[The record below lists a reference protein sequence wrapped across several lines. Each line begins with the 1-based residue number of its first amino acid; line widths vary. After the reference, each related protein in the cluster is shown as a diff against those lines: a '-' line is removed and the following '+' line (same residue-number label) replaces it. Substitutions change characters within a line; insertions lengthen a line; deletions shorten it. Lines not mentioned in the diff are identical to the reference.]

1 MKQAALRVTATG
13 LTPSPPRQTRKVL
26 LLLQPP
32 QLSPSRRVAVYCLW
46 LAGFAGLAGF
56 AAAASL
62 DPGVPG
68 GLRVVFAGLCLIPVG
83 LCGLRVALVRSQA
96 AGVQREADGAERE
109 ADGAEREEDGAEREE
124 DGAQREAAGAQ
135 REAAGAQREA
145 DGAQREADGA
155 QREEDLE
162 ESILRNAGEGISR
175 LDNDGVVTFANPAAS
190 RMTGY
195 SVADLEGRF
204 LHGRASNTREDGSDY
219 LDEVYPS
226 GESTHHAQD
235 VDLYWREDGT
245 SFPVEF
251 TSTPIMVG
259 NQVQGEVIVFK
270 DITDRREA
278 ERAKNEFTA
287 VVSHELRTPLTS
299 IRGSL
304 GLLESGV
311 LGELPE
317 KGQRMIEIAIENTD
331 RLVRLIN
338 DILDLERI
346 NSGTIDLRH
355 EQCDAA
361 QLVAQVVEEM
371 QTVAGAGGLRLE
383 SSCAP
388 IALRADADRIHQV
401 LTNLVSNAI
410 KFSDSGGTVSVSAEL
425 SEEMVLFRVID
436 EGRGIPG
443 DMLES
448 IFERFSQ
455 VDTSDSREKGG
466 TGLGLSI
473 CNTIVEHHR
482 GRIWVES
489 KLGEGSVFSFV
500 LPVEKPIEAGSR
512 PLDDEEVGA
521 PVDDEPEAV
530 PAEAD
535 VAVADAAPAAT
546 VGDSG
551 QVVLVVEDDLDLAE
565 VLAAT
570 LRRHDIDTF
579 IATTGQEAIAM
590 SQRVDPDLLVLDIG
604 LPDTDGFGVV
614 AWLRRHDSLKSLP
627 MVVYTALDLDDAA
640 RERLCLGD
648 TTEFLTKGRITPE
661 AFEARVT
668 RVLGLAREHRK
679 GALSNG

>member
-1 MKQAALRVTATG
+1 
-13 LTPSPPRQTRKVL
+13 

-46 LAGFAGLAGF
+46 LAGFAGFAGF

-62 DPGVPG
+62 DLSVPS

-83 LCGLRVALVRSQA
+83 LCGLRAALVRSQA

-109 ADGAEREEDGAEREE
+109 EDGAEREADGAEREEDGVQREAA
-124 DGAQREAAGAQ
+124 GAQREAAGAQ

-226 GESTHHAQD
+226 ADSTHHAQD
-235 VDLYWREDGT
+235 VDVYWREDGT

-251 TSTPIMVG
+251 TSTPILKGSEVL
-259 NQVQGEVIVFK
+259 GEVIVFK

-317 KGQRMIEIAIENTD
+317 KGRRMIEIAIENTD

-346 NSGTIDLRH
+346 NSGTIDMRF
-355 EQCDAA
+355 EPCDAA

-371 QTVAGAGGLRLE
+371 QPMAGAGGLRLE

-388 IALRADADRIHQV
+388 ITLHADADRIHQV

-410 KFSDSGGTVSVSAEL
+410 KFSASGETVSISAEL
-425 SEEMVLFRVID
+425 SEGMVLFRVTD
-436 EGRGIPG
+436 RGRGIPG

-489 KLGEGSVFSFV
+489 ELEEGSTFSFV
-500 LPVEKPIEAGSR
+500 LPVEKPIEVGPR
-512 PLDDEEVGA
+512 PLDDEAPEVR
-521 PVDDEPEAV
+521 VDGDEPRAV

-535 VAVADAAPAAT
+535 VAVSPTPAAP
-546 VGDSG
+546 VGHPG

-570 LRRHDIDTF
+570 LRRDDINTF
-579 IATTGQEAIAM
+579 IATTGQEAIEM
-590 SQRVDPDLLVLDIG
+590 SQRVGPDLLVLDIG

-627 MVVYTALDLDDAA
+627 MVVYTAHDLDDAA
-640 RERLCLGD
+640 RERLRLDD

-661 AFEARVT
+661 RFKARVT
-668 RVLGLAREHRK
+668 RVLGLTQEHRK
-679 GALSNG
+679 GALNNG

>member
-1 MKQAALRVTATG
+1 
-13 LTPSPPRQTRKVL
+13 L
-26 LLLQPP
+26 LLHPLH
-32 QLSPSRRVAVYCLW
+32 QLTPSRRVAVYCLW
-46 LAGFAGLAGF
+46 VAGLAGLTGF

-62 DPGVPG
+62 DLGVPI
-68 GLRVVFAGLCLIPVG
+68 GLRVMFAGFCLTPVV
-83 LCGLRVALVRSQA
+83 LCGFRAALVSSQA
-96 AGVQREADGAERE
+96 AGVQRE

-124 DGAQREAAGAQ
+124 DGVQREAAGAEREAAGAQ
-135 REAAGAQREA
+135 REAA
-145 DGAQREADGA
+145 GAQREADGA

-175 LDNDGVVTFANPAAS
+175 LDNEGIVTFANPAAS

-195 SVADLEGRF
+195 SVGELEGRF

-226 GESTHHAQD
+226 SDSTHHAQD
-235 VDLYWREDGT
+235 VDVYWREDGS

-251 TSTPIMVG
+251 TSTPIKKGSEV
-259 NQVQGEVIVFK
+259 VGEVIVFK

-317 KGQRMIEIAIENTD
+317 KGQRMIRIAIENTD

-346 NSGTIDLRH
+346 NSGTIDMRH
-355 EQCDAA
+355 EPCNAA
-361 QLVAQVVEEM
+361 DLVAQVVEEM
-371 QTVAGAGGLRLE
+371 QPVAAAGGLRLA

-388 IALRADADRIHQV
+388 ITLNADADRIHQV
-401 LTNLVSNAI
+401 LTNLISNAI
-410 KFSDSGGTVSVSAEL
+410 KFSDSGSTVSISAEL
-425 SEEMVLFRVID
+425 SEGMVLFRVTD
-436 EGRGIPG
+436 KGRGIPG

-489 KLGEGSVFSFV
+489 KLGEGSTFSFV
-500 LPVEKPIEAGSR
+500 LPVQKPFEVEPQ
-512 PLDDEEVGA
+512 PLDDEETGV
-521 PVDDEPEAV
+521 PVDDDPTATAV
-530 PAEAD
+530 AETGA
-535 VAVADAAPAAT
+535 AVADPAPADDVA
-546 VGDSG
+546 GEPG

-570 LRRHDIDTF
+570 LRRNDIDTF
-579 IATTGQEAIAM
+579 IATTGQEAIAL
-590 SQRVDPDLLVLDIG
+590 SQRVDPDLLVLDVG

-614 AWLRRHDSLKSLP
+614 ACLRRHDSLKSLP
-627 MVVYTALDLDDAA
+627 MVIYTALDLDDAA
-640 RERLCLGD
+640 RERLRLGD

-661 AFEARVT
+661 GFEARVT
-668 RVLGLAREHRK
+668 RVLGLTREHRR
-679 GALSNG
+679 GAPGDG

>member
-1 MKQAALRVTATG
+1 
-13 LTPSPPRQTRKVL
+13 L
-26 LLLQPP
+26 LPHPP
-32 QLSPSRRVAVYCLW
+32 QLPSSRRVAAYCLW
-46 LAGFAGLAGF
+46 LAGVAGLAGF
-56 AAAASL
+56 VAAASL
-62 DPGVPG
+62 DLGVPN
-68 GLRVVFAGLCLIPVG
+68 GLRVVFAGFCLIPVG
-83 LCGLRVALVRSQA
+83 LCGLRVALVRSRA
-96 AGVQREADGAERE
+96 AGVQRE

-124 DGAQREAAGAQ
+124 DGVQREAAGAQ

-195 SVADLEGRF
+195 SVGDLQGRF
-204 LHGRASNTREDGSDY
+204 LHGRASNKREDGSDY
-219 LDEVYPS
+219 LDAVYPS
-226 GESTHHAQD
+226 PDSTHHVQD
-235 VDLYWREDGT
+235 VDVYWREDGT

-251 TSTPIMVG
+251 TSTPILKGSEVL
-259 NQVQGEVIVFK
+259 GEVIVFK

-317 KGQRMIEIAIENTD
+317 KGQRMIKIAIENTD

-346 NSGTIDLRH
+346 NSGTIDMRH
-355 EQCDAA
+355 EPCSAA
-361 QLVAQVVEEM
+361 RLVAQVVEEM
-371 QTVAGAGGLRLE
+371 QPVAAAGGLRLE

-388 IALRADADRIHQV
+388 ITLTADGDRIHQV

-410 KFSDSGGTVSVSAEL
+410 KFSDSGETVSISAEL
-425 SEEMVLFRVID
+425 SEGMVLFRVTD
-436 EGRGIPG
+436 RGRGIPG
-443 DMLES
+443 DMLET

-489 KLGEGSVFSFV
+489 QLGEGSTFSFV
-500 LPVEKPIEAGSR
+500 LPVQVPSEIGPR
-512 PLDDEEVGA
+512 PLDEEEVGV
-521 PVDDEPEAV
+521 PVDGDHTRATPTETDVAAADPTPAITDEP
-530 PAEAD
+530 
-535 VAVADAAPAAT
+535 
-546 VGDSG
+546 G

-570 LRRHDIDTF
+570 LRRDDIETF
-579 IATTGQEAIAM
+579 IATTGQEAISM
-590 SQRVDPDLLVLDIG
+590 SQRVQPDLLVLDIG
-604 LPDTDGFGVV
+604 LPETDGFGVV
-614 AWLRRHDSLKSLP
+614 AWLRRHDSFKSLP

-640 RERLCLGD
+640 RERLRLGGN
-648 TTEFLTKGRITPE
+648 TQFLTKGRISPE
-661 AFEARVT
+661 GFEARVT
-668 RVLGLAREHRK
+668 RVLGLTREHRER
-679 GALSNG
+679 ALSNG

>member
-1 MKQAALRVTATG
+1 
-13 LTPSPPRQTRKVL
+13 L
-26 LLLQPP
+26 LLHPP
-32 QLSPSRRVAVYCLW
+32 QLSPSKRVAIYCLW
-46 LAGFAGLAGF
+46 LAGLAGLAGF
-56 AAAASL
+56 VAAATL
-62 DPGVPG
+62 DPGVDS
-68 GLRVVFAGLCLIPVG
+68 GLRVVFAGFCLIPVG
-83 LCGLRVALVRSQA
+83 LCGFRAALVRSQA

-109 ADGAEREEDGAEREE
+109 EDGAEREADSAEREEDGVQREAA
-124 DGAQREAAGAQ
+124 GAQREAAGAQ

-162 ESILRNAGEGISR
+162 QSILRSAGEGISR

-195 SVADLEGRF
+195 AVADLEGRF
-204 LHGRASNTREDGSDY
+204 LHGRAANTREDGSDY
-219 LDEVYPS
+219 PDPVYPS
-226 GESTHHAQD
+226 ADFTQHAQD
-235 VDLYWREDGT
+235 VDVYWREDGT

-251 TSTPIMVG
+251 TSTPIRKGSEVL
-259 NQVQGEVIVFK
+259 GEVIVFK

-317 KGQRMIEIAIENTD
+317 KGKRMIKIAIENTD

-346 NSGTIDLRH
+346 NSGTIDMRF
-355 EQCDAA
+355 EPCDAA
-361 QLVAQVVEEM
+361 ELVAQVVEEM
-371 QTVAGAGGLRLE
+371 QPVAAAGGLRLE

-388 IALRADADRIHQV
+388 IGLDADADRIHQV

-410 KFSDSGGTVSVSAEL
+410 KFSASGETVSISAEL
-425 SEEMVLFRVID
+425 SEGMVLFRVTD
-436 EGRGIPG
+436 QGRGIPG

-489 KLGEGSVFSFV
+489 ELGKGSVFSFV
-500 LPVEKPIEAGSR
+500 LPVEKPTEAEPR
-512 PLDDEEVGA
+512 ALDGKEPGV
-521 PVDDEPEAV
+521 PVNGDDAT
-530 PAEAD
+530 
-535 VAVADAAPAAT
+535 AAPAAIDVAAAPAPVT
-546 VGDSG
+546 AAGEPG
-551 QVVLVVEDDLDLAE
+551 PVVLVVEDDLDLAE

-570 LRRHDIDTF
+570 LRRNDINTF
-579 IATTGQEAIAM
+579 IATTGQDAIAM

-614 AWLRRHDSLKSLP
+614 AWLRRHDSLRSLP

-640 RERLCLGD
+640 RERLRLDD

-661 AFEARVT
+661 GFEARVT
-668 RVLGLAREHRK
+668 RVLGLTQHRK
-679 GALSNG
+679 GAHSNV

>member
-1 MKQAALRVTATG
+1 
-13 LTPSPPRQTRKVL
+13 L
-26 LLLQPP
+26 LLHPVQ
-32 QLSPSRRVAVYCLW
+32 QLSPSRRVVIYCLW
-46 LAGFAGLAGF
+46 LAGLAGLAGF
-56 AAAASL
+56 VAAASFDL
-62 DPGVPG
+62 GLPS
-68 GLRVVFAGLCLIPVG
+68 GLRVVFAGFCLIPVG
-83 LCGLRVALVRSQA
+83 LCAFRTALVRSQA
-96 AGVQREADGAERE
+96 ASVQREADGAERE
-109 ADGAEREEDGAEREE
+109 EDGAEREADGAEREE

-145 DGAQREADGA
+145 DGARREADGA

-226 GESTHHAQD
+226 GDTTHHAQD
-235 VDLYWREDGT
+235 VDVYWREDGS

-251 TSTPIMVG
+251 TSTPIIQGDEVR
-259 NQVQGEVIVFK
+259 GEVIVFK

-355 EQCDAA
+355 EECDAA

-371 QTVAGAGGLRLE
+371 QPVAAAGGLRLE
-383 SSCAP
+383 SSCEP
-388 IALRADADRIHQV
+388 IALDADADRIHQV

-410 KFSDSGGTVSVSAEL
+410 KFSDSGETVSISAEL
-425 SEEMVLFRVID
+425 SEGMVLFRVTD
-436 EGRGIPG
+436 RGRGIPD

-473 CNTIVEHHR
+473 CNTIVERHR

-489 KLGEGSVFSFV
+489 ELGAGSVFSFV
-500 LPVEKPIEAGSR
+500 LPVEKPSEAR
-512 PLDDEEVGA
+512 LR
-521 PVDDEPEAV
+521 PVDPIEEAEVPVDGDDAVAV
-530 PAEAD
+530 PAETDFPLAKPVSAD
-535 VAVADAAPAAT
+535 G
-546 VGDSG
+546 VGESG

-570 LRRHDIDTF
+570 LRRNDINTF
-579 IATTGQEAIAM
+579 IATTGQEAITM
-590 SQRVDPDLLVLDIG
+590 SQRVKPDLLVLDIG
-604 LPDTDGFGVV
+604 LPETDGFGVV
-614 AWLRRHDSLKSLP
+614 AWLRRHESLKSLP
-627 MVVYTALDLDDAA
+627 MVVYTALDLDDVA
-640 RERLCLGD
+640 RERLRLGD

-661 AFEARVT
+661 GFEARVT
-668 RVLGLAREHRK
+668 RVLGLTHEDRK
-679 GALSNG
+679 EAVHNGS

>member
-1 MKQAALRVTATG
+1 
-13 LTPSPPRQTRKVL
+13 L
-26 LLLQPP
+26 LLHPLH
-32 QLSPSRRVAVYCLW
+32 QLSPSRRAAIYCLW
-46 LAGFAGLAGF
+46 AAGLAGFAGF

-62 DPGVPG
+62 DLGVPI
-68 GLRVVFAGLCLIPVG
+68 GLRVVFAGFCLVPVA
-83 LCGLRVALVRSQA
+83 LCGFRAALVRSQA

-109 ADGAEREEDGAEREE
+109 EDGAEREADSAEREE

-135 REAAGAQREA
+135 REAAAAQREADGAQREA

-175 LDNDGVVTFANPAAS
+175 LDNDGLVTFANPAAS

-195 SVADLEGRF
+195 SVGDLEGRF
-204 LHGRASNTREDGSDY
+204 LHGRASNKREDGSDY

-226 GESTHHAQD
+226 ADSTHHAQD
-235 VDLYWREDGT
+235 VDIYWREDGT

-251 TSTPIMVG
+251 TSTPIIKGSEVL
-259 NQVQGEVIVFK
+259 GEVIVFK

-287 VVSHELRTPLTS
+287 LVSHELRTPLTS

-338 DILDLERI
+338 DILDIERI
-346 NSGTIDLRH
+346 NSGTIDMRH
-355 EQCDAA
+355 EPCDAA
-361 QLVAQVVEEM
+361 HLVAQVVEEM
-371 QTVAGAGGLRLE
+371 QPVAAAGGLRLK

-388 IALRADADRIHQV
+388 ITLNVDADRIHQV

-410 KFSDSGGTVSVSAEL
+410 KFSDAGEIVSISAEL
-425 SEEMVLFRVID
+425 SEGMVLFRVSD
-436 EGRGIPG
+436 KGRGIPG

-473 CNTIVEHHR
+473 CNTIIEHHR

-500 LPVEKPIEAGSR
+500 LPVEKLDEAEPR
-512 PLDDEEVGA
+512 PADDKEPGEGDDVPARPAEDDVAAAEPA
-521 PVDDEPEAV
+521 PVGPEDEP
-530 PAEAD
+530 
-535 VAVADAAPAAT
+535 
-546 VGDSG
+546 G

-570 LRRHDIDTF
+570 LRRNDIETF

-590 SQRVDPDLLVLDIG
+590 SQRVAPDLLVLDVG
-604 LPDTDGFGVV
+604 LPETDGFGVV
-614 AWLRRHDSLKSLP
+614 AWLRRHASLKSLP
-627 MVVYTALDLDDAA
+627 MVVYTAIDLDEAA
-640 RERLCLGD
+640 REQLRLGD

-668 RVLGLAREHRK
+668 RILGLKREDRK
-679 GALSNG
+679 AALANGS

>member
-1 MKQAALRVTATG
+1 
-13 LTPSPPRQTRKVL
+13 L
-26 LLLQPP
+26 LLHPVH
-32 QLSPSRRVAVYCLW
+32 QLSPSRRAAIYFLW
-46 LAGFAGLAGF
+46 LAGLAGLAGF
-56 AAAASL
+56 IAAASL
-62 DPGVPG
+62 DLGIPS

-83 LCGLRVALVRSQA
+83 LCCFRAALVRSQA
-96 AGVQREADGAERE
+96 ASVQRE
-109 ADGAEREEDGAEREE
+109 ADGAEREEDGAEREADSAEREE
-124 DGAQREAAGAQ
+124 DGVQREAAGAQREAAGAQ

-204 LHGRASNTREDGSDY
+204 LHGRTSNTREDGSDY
-219 LDEVYPS
+219 LTEVYPS
-226 GESTHHAQD
+226 GDSTHHAQD
-235 VDLYWREDGT
+235 VDVYWREDGT

-251 TSTPIMVG
+251 TSTPILKGREVL
-259 NQVQGEVIVFK
+259 GEVIVFK

-287 VVSHELRTPLTS
+287 LVSHELRTPLTS

-346 NSGTIDLRH
+346 NSGTIDMRH
-355 EQCDAA
+355 EPCDAA
-361 QLVAQVVEEM
+361 QLVTQVVEEM
-371 QTVAGAGGLRLE
+371 QPVAGAGGLRLE
-383 SSCAP
+383 SRCVP
-388 IALRADADRIHQV
+388 ITLWADGDRIHQV
-401 LTNLVSNAI
+401 LINLVSNAI
-410 KFSDSGGTVSVSAEL
+410 KFSGSGETVSISAEL
-425 SEEMVLFRVID
+425 SEGMVLFRVTD
-436 EGRGIPG
+436 QGRGIPG

-448 IFERFSQ
+448 IFERFRQ

-473 CNTIVEHHR
+473 CNTIIEHHR

-489 KLGEGSVFSFV
+489 KLGEGSTFSFV
-500 LPVEKPIEAGSR
+500 LPVDGPSEAPPQRRYKKPRAS
-512 PLDDEEVGA
+512 
-521 PVDDEPEAV
+521 VDDDDPIAG

-535 VAVADAAPAAT
+535 VALTEPAALDG
-546 VGDSG
+546 VRGEG

-570 LRRHDIDTF
+570 LRRNDINTF

-590 SQRVDPDLLVLDIG
+590 SQRVNPDLLVLDIG

-614 AWLRRHDSLKSLP
+614 AWLRGHDSLKSLP

-640 RERLCLGD
+640 RERLRLGD

-668 RVLGLAREHRK
+668 RVLGLKPGGQR
-679 GALSNG
+679 GVLSNG

>member
-1 MKQAALRVTATG
+1 MQQLALRVIGPG
-13 LTPSPPRQTRKVL
+13 LHAAAHSLARKVL
-26 LLLQPP
+26 LSLHTQH
-32 QLSPSRRVAVYCLW
+32 QLSPSRRVATYSLW
-46 LAGFAGLAGF
+46 LAGALGLAGF

-62 DPGVPG
+62 DLGVPSS
-68 GLRVVFAGLCLIPVG
+68 LRVMFAGFCLIPVG
-83 LCGLRVALVRSQA
+83 LCAFRAALVRSQA
-96 AGVQREADGAERE
+96 AGVQREEV
-109 ADGAEREEDGAEREE
+109 
-124 DGAQREAAGAQ
+124 
-135 REAAGAQREA
+135 
-145 DGAQREADGA
+145 
-155 QREEDLE
+155 LE
-162 ESILRNAGEGISR
+162 QSILRNAGEGISR
-175 LDNDGVVTFANPAAS
+175 LDKDGLVTFANPAAS

-195 SVADLEGRF
+195 SVGDLEGRF
-204 LHGRASNTREDGSDY
+204 LHGRATNTREDGSAY

-226 GESTHHAQD
+226 ADSTHRAQD
-235 VDLYWREDGT
+235 VDVYWREDGT

-251 TSTPIMVG
+251 TSTPIVEG
-259 NQVQGEVIVFK
+259 SEVQGEVIVFK

-278 ERAKNEFTA
+278 ERSKNEFTA

-317 KGQRMIEIAIENTD
+317 KGQRMIAIAIENTD

-346 NSGTIDLRH
+346 NSGTIYMSH
-355 EQCDAA
+355 ERCDAA

-371 QTVAGAGGLRLE
+371 QPVAGAGGLRLE

-388 IALRADADRIHQV
+388 ITLNADADRIHQV

-410 KFSDSGGTVSVSAEL
+410 KFSDSGETVSISAEL
-425 SEEMVLFRVID
+425 SEGMVLFRVTD
-436 EGRGIPG
+436 RGRGIPG

-500 LPVEKPIEAGSR
+500 LPVEQPS
-512 PLDDEEVGA
+512 EVGPRLLEDKETDVA
-521 PVDDEPEAV
+521 TAE
-530 PAEAD
+530 PAEIDLD
-535 VAVADAAPAAT
+535 VAEPGSAEAREEH
-546 VGDSG
+546 G

-570 LRRHDIDTF
+570 LRRDDIVTF
-579 IATTGQEAIAM
+579 IATSGQEAIAM

-604 LPDTDGFGVV
+604 LPGTDGFGVV
-614 AWLRRHDSLKSLP
+614 AWLRGHESLKSLP

-640 RERLCLGD
+640 RERLRLGE

-661 AFEARVT
+661 GFEERVT
-668 RVLGLAREHRK
+668 RVLGLTPEDPK
-679 GALSNG
+679 GAHANA

>member
-1 MKQAALRVTATG
+1 MNQVALRVIATG
-13 LTPSPPRQTRKVL
+13 LLRRRPLARRERFL
-26 LLLQPP
+26 LLLHPP
-32 QLSPSRRVAVYCLW
+32 QLPSSRRVAVYCLW
-46 LAGFAGLAGF
+46 LAGLAGSAGF
-56 AAAASL
+56 VAAASL
-62 DPGVPG
+62 DMGVPS
-68 GLRVVFAGLCLIPVG
+68 GLRVVIAGFCLIPVG
-83 LCGLRVALVRSQA
+83 LCGLRAALVRSQA

-109 ADGAEREEDGAEREE
+109 EDGAEREE
-124 DGAQREAAGAQ
+124 DGVQREAAGAQ

-195 SVADLEGRF
+195 SVGDLEGRF
-204 LHGRASNTREDGSDY
+204 LHGRTSNTREDGSPY

-226 GESTHHAQD
+226 ADSTHHAQD
-235 VDLYWREDGT
+235 VDVYWREDGT

-251 TSTPIMVG
+251 TSTPILKG
-259 NQVQGEVIVFK
+259 SEVQGEVIVFK

-304 GLLESGV
+304 GLLDSGA
-311 LGELPE
+311 LGELPQ
-317 KGQRMIEIAIENTD
+317 KGQRMIKIAIENTD

-346 NSGTIDLRH
+346 NSGTIDMRH
-355 EQCDAA
+355 EPCNAA
-361 QLVAQVVEEM
+361 ELVAQVVEEM
-371 QTVAGAGGLRLE
+371 QPVAAAGGLRLE

-388 IALRADADRIHQV
+388 LTLTADGDRIHQV
-401 LTNLVSNAI
+401 LTNLISNAI
-410 KFSDSGGTVSVSAEL
+410 KFSDSGATVSISGEL
-425 SEEMVLFRVID
+425 SEGMVLFRVTD
-436 EGRGIPG
+436 TGRGIPG

-489 KLGEGSVFSFV
+489 KLGEGSTFSFV
-500 LPVEKPIEAGSR
+500 LPVEKPFEAGPR
-512 PLDDEEVGA
+512 PLDDEETGDPIA
-521 PVDDEPEAV
+521 ANEPT
-530 PAEAD
+530 
-535 VAVADAAPAAT
+535 AAPAETEIA
-546 VGDSG
+546 VAHPASVDGIREPG

-570 LRRHDIDTF
+570 LRRDDINTF

-590 SQRVDPDLLVLDIG
+590 SQRVDPDLLVLDVG

-614 AWLRRHDSLKSLP
+614 AWLRSHDSLKSLP
-627 MVVYTALDLDDAA
+627 MVVYTAHDLDNAA
-640 RERLCLGD
+640 RERLRLGG
-648 TTEFLTKGRITPE
+648 TTEFLTKGRISPE
-661 AFEARVT
+661 GFEARVT
-668 RVLGLAREHRK
+668 RVLGLTREPRK
-679 GALSNG
+679 TVPTNV

>member
-1 MKQAALRVTATG
+1 MK
-13 LTPSPPRQTRKVL
+13 
-26 LLLQPP
+26 
-32 QLSPSRRVAVYCLW
+32 QLSPFRRVAVYCLW
-46 LAGFAGLAGF
+46 LAAAVGLAGF
-56 AAAASL
+56 AAAASFDL
-62 DPGVPG
+62 GHSS
-68 GLRVVFAGLCLIPVG
+68 LQVVFAALCLVP
-83 LCGLRVALVRSQA
+83 VALCAFRAALIRTQA

-109 ADGAEREEDGAEREE
+109 ADGAEREADGAEREE
-124 DGAQREAAGAQ
+124 DSAQ

-145 DGAQREADGA
+145 DGAQREEDGAQREAAGAQREADGA

-195 SVADLEGRF
+195 SVEALEGRF
-204 LHGRASNTREDGSDY
+204 LHGRTTNTREDGSAY
-219 LDEVYPS
+219 PDEVYPS

-235 VDLYWREDGT
+235 VDVYWREDGS

-251 TSTPIMVG
+251 TSTPIVKDG
-259 NQVQGEVIVFK
+259 ELRGEVIVFK

-311 LGELPE
+311 LGTLPP

-338 DILDLERI
+338 DILDIERI
-346 NSGTIDLRH
+346 NSGTIDLLRKP
-355 EQCDAA
+355 CDASELIA
-361 QLVAQVVEEM
+361 NVVEEM
-371 QTVAGAGGLRLE
+371 QSVAASDKVRLE
-383 SSCAP
+383 TKCDP
-388 IALRADADRIHQV
+388 ITLLADVDRIHQV

-410 KFSDSGGTVSVSAEL
+410 KFSEPGGTVVLSAEI
-425 SEEMVLFRVID
+425 SEGMALFHVSD
-436 EGRGIPG
+436 EGRGIPA

-473 CNTIVEHHR
+473 CNTIIEHHG

-489 KLGEGSVFSFV
+489 ELEKGSVFTFV
-500 LPVEKPIEAGSR
+500 LPMEA
-512 PLDDEEVGA
+512 PLAGPADADDEEVSAVRDCSDEAA
-521 PVDDEPEAV
+521 PPPEEAAEPREIATPVRESEPE
-530 PAEAD
+530 
-535 VAVADAAPAAT
+535 
-546 VGDSG
+546 
-551 QVVLVVEDDLDLAE
+551 QVVLVVEDDIDLAE

-570 LRRHDIDTF
+570 LRRHEIKTF
-579 IATTGQEAIAM
+579 IAATGQEAIAL
-590 SQRVDPDLLVLDIG
+590 SQQVEPDLLVLDIG
-604 LPDTDGFGVV
+604 LPETDGFGVV
-614 AWLRRHDSLKSLP
+614 AWLRRHENLKSLP
-627 MVVYTALDLDDAA
+627 MVIYTALDLDSAS
-640 RERLCLGD
+640 RERLRLGEK
-648 TTEFLTKGRITPE
+648 TEFLTKCRTTPE
-661 AFEARVT
+661 DFEARVT
-668 RVLGLAREHRK
+668 RVLGLTPE
-679 GALSNG
+679 GSEEVLTDGS

>member
-1 MKQAALRVTATG
+1 
-13 LTPSPPRQTRKVL
+13 L
-26 LLLQPP
+26 LLHPLH
-32 QLSPSRRVAVYCLW
+32 QLPLSRRVAVYCLW
-46 LAGFAGLAGF
+46 LAGLAGLAGF

-62 DPGVPG
+62 DLGVPS
-68 GLRVVFAGLCLIPVG
+68 GLRVMFAGFCLIPVG
-83 LCGLRVALVRSQA
+83 LCGFRAALVRSQA

-135 REAAGAQREA
+135 READGARREA
-145 DGAQREADGA
+145 
-155 QREEDLE
+155 DLE

-195 SVADLEGRF
+195 SVGDLEGRF

-219 LDEVYPS
+219 LVEVYPS
-226 GESTHHAQD
+226 ADSTHHAQD
-235 VDLYWREDGT
+235 VDVYWREDGT

-251 TSTPIMVG
+251 TSTPIVKG
-259 NQVQGEVIVFK
+259 SEVQGEVIVFK
-270 DITDRREA
+270 DITERREA

-304 GLLESGV
+304 GLLESGA

-317 KGQRMIEIAIENTD
+317 KGQRMIQIAIENTD

-346 NSGTIDLRH
+346 NAGSIDMRH
-355 EQCDAA
+355 EPCDAA

-371 QTVAGAGGLRLE
+371 QPVAGAGGLRLE

-388 IALRADADRIHQV
+388 ITLLADADRIHQV

-410 KFSDSGGTVSVSAEL
+410 KFSDSGETVSISAEL
-425 SEEMVLFRVID
+425 SDGMVLFRVTD
-436 EGRGIPG
+436 KGRGIPD

-500 LPVEKPIEAGSR
+500 LPVEQADKQPR
-512 PLDDEEVGA
+512 A
-521 PVDDEPEAV
+521 PVADDRPAAE
-530 PAEAD
+530 PAESD
-535 VAVADAAPAAT
+535 VAVAEPASADA
-546 VGDSG
+546 VGEPG
-551 QVVLVVEDDLDLAE
+551 QVVLVIEDDLDLAE

-570 LRRHDIDTF
+570 LRRNDIETF

-590 SQRVDPDLLVLDIG
+590 SQRVEPDLLVLDVG
-604 LPDTDGFGVV
+604 LPGMDGFGVV
-614 AWLRRHDSLKSLP
+614 AWLRGHESLKSLP
-627 MVVYTALDLDDAA
+627 MVVYTAFDLDDIA
-640 RERLCLGD
+640 RERLCLGE

-661 AFEARVT
+661 GFEARVK
-668 RVLGLAREHRK
+668 RVLGLTPEDRE

>member
-1 MKQAALRVTATG
+1 LIRHPKD
-13 LTPSPPRQTRKVL
+13 
-26 LLLQPP
+26 
-32 QLSPSRRVAVYCLW
+32 QLSPTRRVAIYCLW
-46 LAGFAGLAGF
+46 LAGAIGLAGF
-56 AAAASL
+56 VVAASF
-62 DPGVPG
+62 DFGPPS
-68 GLRVVFAGLCLIPVG
+68 LRVVFAAFCLVP
-83 LCGLRVALVRSQA
+83 VALCAFRTALIRIQA
-96 AGVQREADGAERE
+96 DGVQREADGAERE
-109 ADGAEREEDGAEREE
+109 ADGAEREEDS
-124 DGAQREAAGAQ
+124 AQ

-145 DGAQREADGA
+145 DGAQREEDGAQREEDGAQREAAGAQREADGA

-175 LDNDGVVTFANPAAS
+175 LDNDGIVTFANPAAS

-195 SVADLEGRF
+195 SVEALEGRF
-204 LHGRASNTREDGSDY
+204 LHGRATNTREDGSAY

-235 VDLYWREDGT
+235 VDVYWREDGS

-251 TSTPIMVG
+251 TSTPIVKDG
-259 NQVQGEVIVFK
+259 QLRGEVIVFK

-311 LGELPE
+311 LGGLPP

-338 DILDLERI
+338 DILDIERI
-346 NSGTIDLRH
+346 NSGAIDLLRKP
-355 EQCDAA
+355 CDASELIA
-361 QLVAQVVEEM
+361 NVVEEM
-371 QTVAGAGGLRLE
+371 QSVGTSDKVRLE
-383 SSCAP
+383 TKCDP
-388 IALRADADRIHQV
+388 IALFADADRIHQV

-410 KFSDSGGTVSVSAEL
+410 KFSEPGGTVALSAEI
-425 SEEMVLFRVID
+425 SEGMALFHVSD
-436 EGRGIPG
+436 QGRGIPA

-473 CNTIVEHHR
+473 CNTIIDHHG

-489 KLGEGSVFSFV
+489 ELGEGSVFTFV
-500 LPVEKPIEAGSR
+500 LPIEAPVADGPDVEDESASTVTNRSEEAAPPLEAAADTLEVEKPG
-512 PLDDEEVGA
+512 EES
-521 PVDDEPEAV
+521 
-530 PAEAD
+530 D
-535 VAVADAAPAAT
+535 VE
-546 VGDSG
+546 
-551 QVVLVVEDDLDLAE
+551 QVVLVVEDDIDLAE

-570 LRRHDIDTF
+570 LRRHDIKTF
-579 IATTGQEAIAM
+579 IAATGQEAIAL
-590 SQRVDPDLLVLDIG
+590 SQQVEPDLLVLDIG

-614 AWLRRHDSLKSLP
+614 AWLRRHENLKSLP
-627 MVVYTALDLDDAA
+627 MVIYTALDLDSES
-640 RERLCLGD
+640 RERLRLGD
-648 TTEFLTKGRITPE
+648 TTEFLTKCRTTPE
-661 AFEARVT
+661 GFEARVT
-668 RVLGLAREHRK
+668 RVLGLAPEH
-679 GALSNG
+679 AEEVVSNGP

>member
-1 MKQAALRVTATG
+1 MLLRSLHQRT
-13 LTPSPPRQTRKVL
+13 
-26 LLLQPP
+26 
-32 QLSPSRRVAVYCLW
+32 PSRRIATYCLW
-46 LAGFAGLAGF
+46 AAGPAGLAGF

-62 DPGVPG
+62 DLGVPVG
-68 GLRVVFAGLCLIPVG
+68 SRVMFAGFCLIPVA
-83 LCGLRVALVRSQA
+83 LCGFRVALVRSQA

-109 ADGAEREEDGAEREE
+109 EDGAEREADSAEREE

-145 DGAQREADGA
+145 DGAQRE
-155 QREEDLE
+155 EDLE

-175 LDNDGVVTFANPAAS
+175 LDNEGLVTFANPAAS

-195 SVADLEGRF
+195 SVEDLEGRF

-226 GESTHHAQD
+226 ADSTHHAQD
-235 VDLYWREDGT
+235 VDVYWREDGT

-251 TSTPIMVG
+251 TSTPIING
-259 NQVQGEVIVFK
+259 SEVQGEVIVFK

-346 NSGTIDLRH
+346 NSGTIDMRH
-355 EQCDAA
+355 EPCNAA
-361 QLVAQVVEEM
+361 DLVAQVVEEM
-371 QTVAGAGGLRLE
+371 QPVAGAGGLRLA
-383 SSCAP
+383 SSCLP
-388 IALRADADRIHQV
+388 ITLNADADRIHQV
-401 LTNLVSNAI
+401 LTNLISNAI
-410 KFSDSGGTVSVSAEL
+410 KFSDSGETVAVSAEL
-425 SEEMVLFRVID
+425 SEGMVLFRVTD
-436 EGRGIPG
+436 TGRGIPA

-489 KLGEGSVFSFV
+489 ELGEGSTFSFV
-500 LPVEKPIEAGSR
+500 LPAEKPFEAGPR
-512 PLDDEEVGA
+512 PLGDEGT
-521 PVDDEPEAV
+521 EAAVAGQDTMTV
-530 PAEAD
+530 PTEIE
-535 VAVADAAPAAT
+535 VAVAAA
-546 VGDSG
+546 DS
-551 QVVLVVEDDLDLAE
+551 V
-565 VLAAT
+565 
-570 LRRHDIDTF
+570 DT
-579 IATTGQEAIAM
+579 
-590 SQRVDPDLLVLDIG
+590 
-604 LPDTDGFGVV
+604 
-614 AWLRRHDSLKSLP
+614 
-627 MVVYTALDLDDAA
+627 
-640 RERLCLGD
+640 
-648 TTEFLTKGRITPE
+648 
-661 AFEARVT
+661 
-668 RVLGLAREHRK
+668 
-679 GALSNG
+679 

>member
-1 MKQAALRVTATG
+1 MD
-13 LTPSPPRQTRKVL
+13 
-26 LLLQPP
+26 
-32 QLSPSRRVAVYCLW
+32 QLSPKRRVVIYCLW
-46 LAGFAGLAGF
+46 LSGAIGLAGF
-56 AAAASL
+56 AAAASF
-62 DPGVPG
+62 DFGPPS
-68 GLRVVFAGLCLIPVG
+68 LRVVFAAFCLVP
-83 LCGLRVALVRSQA
+83 VALCAFRAALIRIQA
-96 AGVQREADGAERE
+96 DGVQREADGAERE
-109 ADGAEREEDGAEREE
+109 ADGAEREEDS
-124 DGAQREAAGAQ
+124 AQ

-145 DGAQREADGA
+145 DGAQREEDGAQREAAGAQREADGA

-175 LDNDGVVTFANPAAS
+175 LDNNGIVTFANPAAS

-195 SVADLEGRF
+195 SVEALEGRF
-204 LHGRASNTREDGSDY
+204 LHGRTTNTREDGSAY

-235 VDLYWREDGT
+235 VDVYWREDGS

-251 TSTPIMVG
+251 TSTPIVKDG
-259 NQVQGEVIVFK
+259 ELRGEVIVFK

-311 LGELPE
+311 LGLLPP

-338 DILDLERI
+338 DILDIERI
-346 NSGTIDLRH
+346 NSGAIDLQRKP
-355 EQCDAA
+355 CDASE
-361 QLVAQVVEEM
+361 LIDNVVEEM
-371 QTVAGAGGLRLE
+371 QSVAASDEVRLE
-383 SSCAP
+383 TKCDP
-388 IALRADADRIHQV
+388 ITLFADADRIHQV

-410 KFSDSGGTVSVSAEL
+410 KFSEPGGTVALSAEI
-425 SEEMVLFRVID
+425 SEGMALFHVSD
-436 EGRGIPG
+436 EGRGIPAE
-443 DMLES
+443 MLES

-473 CNTIVEHHR
+473 CNTIIDHHG

-489 KLGEGSVFSFV
+489 ELDEGSVFTFV
-500 LPVEKPIEAGSR
+500 LPIEVPLAGSADVDDEGAPTMTDSSEEAAPPPDAAAGPREVEKPAKESEA
-512 PLDDEEVGA
+512 E
-521 PVDDEPEAV
+521 
-530 PAEAD
+530 
-535 VAVADAAPAAT
+535 
-546 VGDSG
+546 
-551 QVVLVVEDDLDLAE
+551 QVVLVVEDDIDLAE

-570 LRRHDIDTF
+570 LRRHDIKTF
-579 IATTGQEAIAM
+579 IAATGKEAIAL
-590 SQRVDPDLLVLDIG
+590 SQQVEPDLLVLDIG

-614 AWLRRHDSLKSLP
+614 AWLRSHENLKALP
-627 MVVYTALDLDDAA
+627 MVIYTALDLDSES
-640 RERLCLGD
+640 RERLRLGE
-648 TTEFLTKGRITPE
+648 TTEFLTKCRTTPE

-668 RVLGLAREHRK
+668 RVLGLAPEGLEEVVAS
-679 GALSNG
+679 GA